1 MDDLLADIKAGNVA
15 RLKSN
20 QPQIPFGDG
29 QALVKFCANAAC
41 PCGPAVIDDVP
52 GGALL
57 CSACITT
64 STPASNARPPEQG
77 AAAGQSTRTAARGD
91 QSVRNPVYA
100 HGHAAVPGGGTRLE
114 I

>member
-15 RLKSN
+15 RLKSK

-29 QALVKFCANAAC
+29 QGLVKFCANAAC

-57 CSACITT
+57 CSACGAT
-64 STPASNARPPEQG
+64 STPASNATPPGQN
-77 AAAGQSTRTAARGD
+77 AAAGHNTNAKMGGD
-91 QSVRNPVYA
+91 KGMRNPVYA
-100 HGHAAVPGGGTRLE
+100 HANAAVPGGTRLE